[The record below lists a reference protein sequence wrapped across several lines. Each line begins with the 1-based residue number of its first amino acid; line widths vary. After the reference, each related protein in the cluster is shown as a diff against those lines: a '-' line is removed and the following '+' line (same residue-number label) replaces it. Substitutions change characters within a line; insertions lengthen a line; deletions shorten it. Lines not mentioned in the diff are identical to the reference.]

1 MPAGAGAGEGGK
13 SSGGAGGAGPG
24 AAVPGGRDTEGGPA
38 ARVASLQQQLGLQR
52 DLAQLLTEALG
63 QQARQPGAA
72 DGSLK
77 NQQVNE
83 LLARLSAATSS
94 NLVGG
99 EQAQNAELKQ
109 RKQRLKRVSEER
121 KRRLMG
127 SLLLCLCI
135 RATLL
140 CRFLK
145 FIRLPLCSYS

>member
-1 MPAGAGAGEGGK
+1 MPAGAGEGGK
-13 SSGGAGGAGPG
+13 SAGGAGGAGPG

-99 EQAQNAELKQ
+99 EQAQNSELKQ

-127 SLLLCLCI
+127 SLLLCYAYEQ
-135 RATLL
+135 RSSAD
-140 CRFLK
+140 
-145 FIRLPLCSYS
+145 S